1 MILNDIQEGKL
12 FDSCLTI
19 WEDIR
24 TIPSTRIT
32 AMKFILKTVEKF
44 PDLKPEI
51 KLWTQDMYLE
61 SLSPGI
67 KNSLLKQIHKLE

>member
-1 MILNDIQEGKL
+1 MILNDIQ
-12 FDSCLTI
+12 
-19 WEDIR
+19 
-24 TIPSTRIT
+24 
-32 AMKFILKTVEKF
+32 FILKTVEKF